1 MKKKI
6 RILLLL
12 KFPLYGGGSGAFTRR
27 LAQKLVETGRFEV
40 AIAAPDKRQ
49 IPGIKVYQIKP
60 AFKAVFESHPEW
72 RRAVK
77 YSELTSPEFNRQY
90 ISFMKGITQVVED
103 FRPDVIHVNHAHFL
117 TWLASFIKSIF
128 GITYIVSVHGTD
140 IFNTTID
147 RRYLVLLRQAV
158 QRAEQIIAVSP
169 HTKKWFLKVCGK
181 KFAKQTRVITHAI
194 DADSYSQEGDSLNI
208 DEKYKLQGRKLVL
221 FVGRLTKEKGVEYLI
236 KAAKDIDGKVFI
248 IGDGVRKDYLVNYT
262 KLIGVKNVQFL
273 GYFGK
278 KNSDFLKEF
287 YHRADVLV
295 LPSIVDESLG
305 LVVLEAMAART
316 PVVASNKG
324 GIPLVI
330 KDGYNGFLIRARS
343 PKAITESVNK
353 ILNNEKLAA
362 KMADNAY
369 KTVIEKF
376 DWNVVVP
383 QFESVYIKAAE
394 MTHRLQANLKKSIFD
409 REDIIREE
417 AELKEKIDYDIS
429 VFDTS
434 EIQNNN

>member
-1 MKKKI
+1 MNRKI

-40 AIAAPDKRQ
+40 AIAAPDSRQ

-72 RRAVK
+72 KRAVK
-77 YSELTSPEFNRQY
+77 YTELTSPEFNKQY
-90 ISFMKGITQVVED
+90 ISFMKGITKVVED

-117 TWLASFIKSIF
+117 TWLASYIKSIF
-128 GITYIVSVHGTD
+128 GITFIVSVHGTD
-140 IFNTTID
+140 IFNTTLD

-158 QRAEQIIAVSP
+158 ERAEQIVAVSP

-181 KFAKQTRVITHAI
+181 KLTKKTRVITHAI
-194 DADSYSQEGDSLNI
+194 DAENYA
-208 DEKYKLQGRKLVL
+208 EKLENFTINDRYKLRNKKLVL

-236 KAAKDIDGKVFI
+236 KAAKHIHGEIFI
-248 IGDGVRKDYLVNYT
+248 IGDGERKDYLVNYA
-262 KLIGVKNVQFL
+262 KLIQAKNVHFL

-278 KNSDFLKEF
+278 KNADYLKEF

-295 LPSIVDESLG
+295 LPSVVDESLG
-305 LVVLEAMAART
+305 LVVLEAMAAKT

-353 ILNNEKLAA
+353 ILNNEKLAQ
-362 KMADNAY
+362 KLGENAY

-376 DWNVVVP
+376 DWNVITP
-383 QFESVYIKAAE
+383 QFENVYLKAAAV
-394 MTHRLQANLKKSIFD
+394 TKKLQASLTKSIFD
-409 REDIIREE
+409 REDLEREQL
-417 AELKEKIDYDIS
+417 ELQEKIDYDIN
-429 VFDTS
+429 VFDK
-434 EIQNNN
+434 E

>member
-1 MKKKI
+1 MEKKI
-6 RILLLL
+6 RVLILL

-27 LAQKLVETGRFEV
+27 LASKLVETGKYEV
-40 AIAAPDKRQ
+40 AIAAPDNRQ
-49 IPGIKVYQIKP
+49 IPGIKTYTIKP

-72 RRAVK
+72 RRAAK
-77 YSELTSPEFNRQY
+77 YSELTSSEFTRQY
-90 ISFMKGITQVVED
+90 MAFMKGIMAAVED

-117 TWLASFIKSIF
+117 TWLASFIKSVF
-128 GITYIVSVHGTD
+128 GITFIVSVHGTD
-140 IFNTTID
+140 IYNTTID

-158 QRAEQIIAVSP
+158 ERAEQIVAVSP

-181 KFAKQTRVITHAI
+181 KLTKKTRVITHAI
-194 DADSYSQEGDSLNI
+194 DAENYT
-208 DEKYKLQGRKLVL
+208 EKLENFTINDRYKLHGKRLVL

-236 KAAKDIDGKVFI
+236 KAAKHIHGEIFI
-248 IGDGVRKDYLVNYT
+248 IGDGERKDYLVNYA
-262 KLIGVKNVQFL
+262 KLIQAKNVHFL

-278 KNSDFLKEF
+278 KNSDYLKEF
-287 YHRADVLV
+287 YHCANVLV

-330 KDGYNGFLIRARS
+330 KDGYNGLLIRACS
-343 PKAITESVNK
+343 SKAISESVNS
-353 ILNNEKLAA
+353 ILDNEKLAK
-362 KMADNAY
+362 KMGENAY

-383 QFESVYIKAAE
+383 QFESVYVKASN
-394 MTHRLQANLKKSIFD
+394 MTHKLQANLKKSIFD
-409 REDIIREE
+409 REDLAREE
-417 AELKEKIDYDIS
+417 TELKGKIDYDIR
-429 VFDTS
+429 VFDTK
-434 EIQNNN
+434 

>member
-1 MKKKI
+1 MNKKI
-6 RILLLL
+6 RVLLLL

-40 AIAAPDKRQ
+40 AIAAPDSRE
-49 IPGIKVYQIKP
+49 IPGIKVYTIKP

-72 RRAVK
+72 KRAVK

-90 ISFMKGITQVVED
+90 ISFMKAITEVVED

-128 GITYIVSVHGTD
+128 GITFIVSVHGTD

-158 QRAEQIIAVSP
+158 ERAEQIVAVSP

-181 KFAKQTRVITHAI
+181 KLAKKTRIITHAI
-194 DADSYSQEGDSLNI
+194 EAKAYASEMENLTI
-208 DEKYKLQGRKLVL
+208 DEKYKLKNRKLVL

-236 KAAKDIDGKVFI
+236 KAAKSIDARVFI
-248 IGDGVRKDYLVNYT
+248 IGDGERKDYLVNYS
-262 KLIGVKNVQFL
+262 KLIGAKNVHFL

-278 KNSDFLKEF
+278 KNADYLKEF

-305 LVVLEAMAART
+305 LVVLEAMAAKT

-343 PKAITESVNK
+343 QKAISESVNK
-353 ILNNEKLAA
+353 ILSNEKLAA
-362 KMADNAY
+362 KLGENAY

-376 DWNVVVP
+376 DWNVIVP
-383 QFESVYIKAAE
+383 QFENVYKKSAD
-394 MTHRLQANLKKSIFD
+394 MTNKLQKNLKKSIFD
-409 REDIIREE
+409 REDLVREKI
-417 AELKEKIDYDIS
+417 ELKEKIDYDIT
-429 VFDTS
+429 VFDTH
-434 EIQNNN
+434 N

>member
-1 MKKKI
+1 MNRKI
-6 RILLLL
+6 RVLLLL

-27 LAQKLVETGRFEV
+27 LAQKLVETGRFDV

-72 RRAVK
+72 KRAVK

-90 ISFMKGITQVVED
+90 LSFMKAITAVVED

-128 GITYIVSVHGTD
+128 GITFIVSVHGTD
-140 IFNTTID
+140 IYNTTID

-158 QRAEQIIAVSP
+158 ERAEQIIAVSP

-181 KFAKQTRVITHAI
+181 KLAKKTRTITHAI
-194 DADSYSQEGDSLNI
+194 NAETYAIEPENLTI
-208 DEKYKLQGRKLVL
+208 DEKYKLKGKKLVL
-221 FVGRLTKEKGVEYLI
+221 FVGRLTREKGVEYLI
-236 KAAKDIDGKVFI
+236 KAAKDIQAEIFI
-248 IGDGVRKDYLVNYT
+248 IGDGVRKDYLVNYA
-262 KLIGVKNVQFL
+262 KLIETKNVRFL

-278 KNSDFLKEF
+278 KNADYLKEF

-295 LPSIVDESLG
+295 LPSVVDESLG
-305 LVVLEAMAART
+305 LVVLEAMAAKT

-343 PKAITESVNK
+343 PKAIYESVNK
-353 ILNNEKLAA
+353 ILQNEKLAQRLGQ
-362 KMADNAY
+362 NAY

-383 QFESVYIKAAE
+383 QFESVYNKAAE
-394 MTHRLQANLKKSIFD
+394 MTKKLQSNLKKSIFD
-409 REDIIREE
+409 REDLVREQI
-417 AELKEKIDYDIS
+417 ELKEKIDYDIN
-429 VFDTS
+429 VFDS
-434 EIQNNN
+434 